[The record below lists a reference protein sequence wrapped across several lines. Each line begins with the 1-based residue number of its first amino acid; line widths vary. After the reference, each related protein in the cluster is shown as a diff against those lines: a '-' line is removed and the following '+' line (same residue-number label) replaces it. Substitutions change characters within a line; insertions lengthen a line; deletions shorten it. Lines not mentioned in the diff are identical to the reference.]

1 MGYMGVLDMVA
12 FQVNKKKAKAKEEKI
27 RCKICG
33 ELMSINGLSDRPGIC
48 KLCGSSIWE
57 H

>member
-48 KLCGSSIWE
+48 KLCGSSI
-57 H
+57 